1 MSGELPWLLASQ
13 ICSFFIMILMGFAAT
28 RFGLIGTAETKG
40 ITRLLMYVIT
50 PCVILMAYQ
59 TDYSSDTAGSIFLAF
74 LTAVVIHIILIA
86 GVRVTGSLFKLTNV
100 EKCSIIY
107 TNSGNLTVPLVMSV
121 MDPKAVM
128 FTTAYLAVQ
137 TVLIWTHCFTMID
150 PSAGRSWKKSLF
162 NINNLAV
169 VTGIVLFLF
178 EIKITGP
185 LESAMRSA
193 GGTIA
198 PLAMFSIGIML
209 SNAKIS
215 DILKARNFGVS
226 VLRLLFFPL
235 VTVLVLAAW
244 PAELMFGG
252 SSDVFIAVLLAAA
265 APSAVLVSQMA
276 LISNQDYRS
285 ASGVNIITDLLCLI
299 TIPFVTW
306 CFIQITEKS

>member
-1 MSGELPWLLASQ
+1 MTEALPWLLANQ

-59 TDYSSDTAGSIFLAF
+59 TDYSSDTAGSLVLAF
-74 LTAVVIHIILIA
+74 LAAIAIHILFIA
-86 GVRVTGSLFKLTNV
+86 GAGVTGSIFKLTSV
-100 EKCSIIY
+100 ERCSIIY
-107 TNSGNLTVPLVMSV
+107 TNSGNLTVPLVMAV
-121 MDPKAVM
+121 MDARAVM

-150 PSAGRSWKKSLF
+150 PNARNSWKKSLF

-169 VTGIVLFLF
+169 VTGIALFFF
-178 EIKITGP
+178 EIRITGP

-193 GGTIA
+193 GSTIA

-209 SNAKIS
+209 STAKFS

-226 VLRLLFFPL
+226 LLRLLFFPL
-235 VTVLVLAAW
+235 LTVLLLAVW
-244 PAELMFGG
+244 PDKLMFGG

-299 TIPFVTW
+299 TIPFITW
-306 CFIQITEKS
+306 CFIQIMG